1 MRYGRLLTKAKRS
14 SCRLSLFQILPLMGD
29 ARFTRLTN
37 GFSWKI
43 ENDAAV
49 SSHCMHHNFANTI
62 QNLGQRRDPGD
73 GRRSRVKTADCLRYW
88 GPF

>member
-1 MRYGRLLTKAKRS
+1 
-14 SCRLSLFQILPLMGD
+14 
-29 ARFTRLTN
+29 
-37 GFSWKI
+37 
-43 ENDAAV
+43 
-49 SSHCMHHNFANTI
+49 MHHNFANTI